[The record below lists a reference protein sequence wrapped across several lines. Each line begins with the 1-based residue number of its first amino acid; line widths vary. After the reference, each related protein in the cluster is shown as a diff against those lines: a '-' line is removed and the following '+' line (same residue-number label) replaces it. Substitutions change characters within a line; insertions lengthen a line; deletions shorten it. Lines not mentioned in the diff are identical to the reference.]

1 MYTYKSHQMPFYQ
14 VMRNIF
20 QVCFNTYKSEE
31 ESRITD
37 TCALRYLRF
46 SRKLFE
52 VIMWE
57 RQEIVT
63 YLVGEDF
70 LAHVIAIRSGH
81 RSNVEF
87 AKLLRQKIRSDL
99 CVEVGA

>member
-1 MYTYKSHQMPFYQ
+1 MSFYQ

-37 TCALRYLRF
+37 TCALRHLRF

-63 YLVGEDF
+63 YLEADDAFVLVEGEAART
-70 LAHVIAIRSGH
+70 L
-81 RSNVEF
+81 NV
-87 AKLLRQKIRSDL
+87 LTGNM
-99 CVEVGA
+99 V